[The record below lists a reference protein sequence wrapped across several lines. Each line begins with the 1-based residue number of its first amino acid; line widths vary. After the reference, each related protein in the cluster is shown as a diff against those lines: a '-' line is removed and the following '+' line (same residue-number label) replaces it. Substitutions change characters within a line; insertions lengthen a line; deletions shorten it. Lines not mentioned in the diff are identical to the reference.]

1 MSEVLLDGI
10 KGQERAMSFLTQA
23 LESSRLPQGL
33 LFCGPS
39 GVGKF
44 RSALALAQCLACES
58 PIRGKACGQCSACL
72 RIEKRQSEALIE
84 LEPSGA
90 QHKIEQIRT
99 LLHDLSLSMGRRRRA
114 VIIKDANLMTQQSAN
129 ALLKTLEEPPENTFF
144 ILIAPSV
151 TSVLPTIRSRTQVLQ
166 FSTLDRQTM
175 AEICKMQNIEAADWQ
190 LESAHGQMD
199 HLMTLQN
206 EDVAAIRDVAVT
218 FWSNF
223 KTAPVFEKLTNRD
236 SALWVTR
243 FWQEILRDAKFS
255 KLGLTPLIHQDR
267 PEAVQNL
274 SQYTTD
280 QLGRLS
286 VATLQLER
294 DIQANADYNLAFEN
308 YLRNETHAPLD

>member
-1 MSEVLLDGI
+1 MSEVLIDGVR
-10 KGQERAMSFLTQA
+10 GQNRAVSFLIQA

-39 GVGKF
+39 GVGKS
-44 RSALALAQCLACES
+44 RAALALAQCLACEK
-58 PIRGKACGQCSACL
+58 PVRGKACGECSACL

-84 LEPSGA
+84 LEPAGT
-90 QHKIEQIRT
+90 QHKIEQIRS
-99 LLHDLSLSMGRRRRA
+99 LLHDLSLSMGRRRRT

-166 FSTLDRQTM
+166 FSTLDRATM
-175 AEICKMQNIEAADWQ
+175 SEICAIQSIQASDWQ

-206 EDVAAIRDVAVT
+206 EDVSTLRDAALS
-218 FWSNF
+218 FWSDFNS
-223 KTAPVFEKLTNRD
+223 APVFEKLLSRD
-236 SALWVTR
+236 SALWITR
-243 FWQEILRDAKFS
+243 FWQEILRDAQFS

-267 PEAVQNL
+267 PEAVNNL
-274 SQYTTD
+274 MQYSSD

-286 VATLQLER
+286 IATFQLER

-308 YLRNETHAPLD
+308 YLRNGTHASLD